1 MRTGVLSDEAVMKSC
16 AEFFPVPMNA
26 SKVLMHNINNT
37 SGLQF
42 RESKYSQMPP
52 RPENFYTMSNN
63 MANNIDPTNKQAVI
77 NRLSQAYVNEMK
89 NDNDDEIEN
98 GNGNGNGYQTDST
111 ASNGNGNGNGYDTD
125 STAADVEGSP
135 SNSSNYGI
143 PSQYQILT
151 PNDPRRTN
159 LGGGDTPDDDE
170 VLLVTPEDRERA
182 KKQKEE
188 FEQALQEG
196 KALREARAKADRG
209 GPSSTNE
216 PYLGDY
222 TGPRVP
228 LGTGTIL
235 GDNPSR
241 PKLSLDSAFK
251 EEMARRKAIQQAI
264 EEGKGLV
271 PRQSL

>member
-52 RPENFYTMSNN
+52 RPQNFYTMSNN
-63 MANNIDPTNKQAVI
+63 MANNIDPTNEQGVI
-77 NRLSQAYVNEMK
+77 NGLSQAYVNEMN

-98 GNGNGNGYQTDST
+98 GNGNGNGNGYQTDSS
-111 ASNGNGNGNGYDTD
+111 ASNGNGNGNGYNTD
-125 STAADVEGSP
+125 STAADDGVR
-135 SNSSNYGI
+135 
-143 PSQYQILT
+143 L
-151 PNDPRRTN
+151 PNDPRRAN
-159 LGGGDTPDDDE
+159 LGGGDTPVSDDDE
-170 VLLVTPEDRERA
+170 DLLVTPEDRERA

-188 FEQALQEG
+188 FEQALKEG
-196 KALREARAKADRG
+196 KAFRQALKEGKA
-209 GPSSTNE
+209 E

-241 PKLSLDSAFK
+241 PKLSLDSAFT
-251 EEMARRKAIQQAI
+251 EEMARQKAIA
-264 EEGKGLV
+264 EGKGLV
-271 PRQSL
+271 SRQSL